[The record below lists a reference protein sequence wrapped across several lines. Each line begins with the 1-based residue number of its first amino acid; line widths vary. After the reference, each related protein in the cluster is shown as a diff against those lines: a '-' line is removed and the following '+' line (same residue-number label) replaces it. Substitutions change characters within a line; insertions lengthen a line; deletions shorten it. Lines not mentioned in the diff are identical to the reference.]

1 MRRMLP
7 CAVIAVVLAS
17 AAFAQAG
24 DGCGVAAPTCGIDG
38 DACGAGCG
46 RGGCGLFGRRCGRGG
61 DGIEGLDPHFNCGC
75 RGSYNYPV
83 PPQYTYHW
91 PGMYKQNL
99 MTDYTSPW
107 RFPPLKPYVDEQPV
121 QSAESVP
128 AAMIRTISAMQV
140 VAEGASRSGQIESIS
155 SRLSRARR

>member
-1 MRRMLP
+1 MRWMLP
-7 CAVIAVVLAS
+7 SAVMALLLMSAAS
-17 AAFAQAG
+17 AQGG
-24 DGCGVAAPTCGIDG
+24 DGCAVAAPACGVDG

-46 RGGCGLFGRRCGRGG
+46 RRGCGLFGRLGSGG
-61 DGIEGLDPHFNCGC
+61 SGIEGLDRHFNCGC

-107 RFPPLKPYVDEQPV
+107 RFPPLKAYVDEQPV
-121 QSAESVP
+121 QAAEFMP
-128 AAMIRTISAMQV
+128 LTPFRTISAANV
-140 VAEGASRSGQIESIS
+140 VASGSIRSGQIESVS
-155 SRLSRARR
+155 SRLSRGR